1 MEKQRSVCVIT
12 QQETSSGTA
21 ACRASRCSGA
31 RSWPVGWASDCRWM
45 LLLRSAKV
53 SLAAH
58 PERCL
63 ICIGALPVLCLAL
76 LALPLVVRLF
86 CTSGW
91 RKAQLCHCESLCL
104 KLNIKRHN
112 SWCLEVTLTTMT
124 ACIYDRPHVNMMIM
138 CHSERFSGSVKFNL
152 KWGNKRCRLEIWM
165 LKYI

>member
-63 ICIGALPVLCLAL
+63 ICVGALPVLCLAL

-86 CTSGW
+86 CTSDEGK
-91 RKAQLCHCESLCL
+91 RSYAIVSHCVKNLIS
-104 KLNIKRHN
+104 NN

-124 ACIYDRPHVNMMIM
+124 ACIYDRPHGNMMIM

-152 KWGNKRCRLEIWM
+152 KWGNKRCRLEICM

>member
-1 MEKQRSVCVIT
+1 MCCWVLVVVEKQRSVCVIT

-45 LLLRSAKV
+45 VLLRSAKV

-86 CTSGW
+86 CTLGW
-91 RKAQLCHCESLCL
+91 RKAQLRHCESLCL
-104 KLNIKRHN
+104 KLNIKWHD
-112 SWCLEVTLTTMT
+112 SWCLEVTDNHDCLYLWLPTFTCKHDNYVPFRT
-124 ACIYDRPHVNMMIM
+124 FF
-138 CHSERFSGSVKFNL
+138 RFSQVQYEL
-152 KWGNKRCRLEIWM
+152 R
-165 LKYI
+165 

>member
-63 ICIGALPVLCLAL
+63 ICIGALPVLCLTL

-104 KLNIKRHN
+104 KLNIKQFLMSWSNTHN
-112 SWCLEVTLTTMT
+112 HDCLYLWPP
-124 ACIYDRPHVNMMIM
+124 ACKHDDYVPFRTFF
-138 CHSERFSGSVKFNL
+138 RFSQVQFKM
-152 KWGNKRCRLEIWM
+152 R
-165 LKYI
+165 